1 MTQSQ
6 NLTPAELIKE
16 QEDQRLFA
24 EWCDFIEE
32 KNWDYY
38 TQSLYLE
45 EFVKEEG
52 LFAKFLAF
60 ARERCDTGI

>member
-1 MTQSQ
+1 MMQSQ
-6 NLTPAELIKE
+6 NKSPAVLSKE
-16 QEDQRLFA
+16 EEDERLFG

-45 EFVKEEG
+45 EFVKEAG
-52 LFAKFLAF
+52 IFAKFLAF